1 MSFCSVFS
9 FSFCSDICANS
20 ARIPFGFR
28 NPHGF
33 HMASTWLPFG
43 FRSSF
48 AQLSLDFRSGF
59 TQLPLSF
66 RSLGFFLEIYFF
78 FKITYLFFRC
88 TSISGSVRWSFCPTV
103 HPSVGPL
110 HLYFGGVDLLFS
122 TAWSVLALLWCTGR
136 QTKVKIY
143 CTYFC
148 SFFLHCVMS
157 RVPIMRKEDL
167 T

>member
-1 MSFCSVFS
+1 MFS
-9 FSFCSDICANS
+9 FLFFFLFRYLRKFGANS
-20 ARIPFGFR
+20 IRLPQSAWL
-28 NPHGF
+28 PHGF
-33 HMASTWLPFG
+33 HLASVWLPFG

-66 RSLGFFLEIYFF
+66 RSLGFFQVHLY
-78 FKITYLFFRC
+78 KWVCPL
-88 TSISGSVRWSFCPTV
+88 VRRSFCPTV
-103 HPSVGPL
+103 HPSVGLL

-148 SFFLHCVMS
+148 SFFLHCHVARTHYAKGRSYVM
-157 RVPIMRKEDL
+157 
-167 T
+167 